1 MTAAAPGTAM
11 IVDDHALFAHGV
23 AMLLQHSLGL
33 QTEIVGSV
41 EAALA
46 RLAAG
51 QRYCVALLDLEL
63 PGLSGLEGVQRL
75 LAVDALLPIVVC
87 SSHGAD
93 AARQAALG
101 RGARAFVGKGEAP
114 EQLLAAVRRARLG
127 NSPVA
132 DGAAAPG
139 RGDALT
145 ARQREVLWLVT
156 QGKSNKVIARQLGMS
171 ENTVRNHVAAILE
184 RLGVQN
190 RHEAATAAQR
200 LGLLMPGGAAP

>member
-1 MTAAAPGTAM
+1 MTAAPPDPVL
-11 IVDDHALFAHGV
+11 IVDDHALFAHGL
-23 AMLLQHSLGL
+23 AMLVQHSLGL
-33 QTEIVGSV
+33 QAHIVGSV

-51 QRYCVALLDLEL
+51 QRYSVALLDLEL

-75 LAVDALLPIVVC
+75 LAVEPLLPIVVC

-114 EQLLAAVRRARLG
+114 EQLLSAVRRARLG
-127 NSPVA
+127 HATVA
-132 DGAAAPG
+132 EGAAAPG

-145 ARQREVLWLVT
+145 ARQREVLWLV
-156 QGKSNKVIARQLGMS
+156 SC
-171 ENTVRNHVAAILE
+171 RNSKLHVSCIDSGTLTTGGSDAPDAC
-184 RLGVQN
+184 GCD
-190 RHEAATAAQR
+190 AGTAAR
-200 LGLLMPGGAAP
+200 AAS